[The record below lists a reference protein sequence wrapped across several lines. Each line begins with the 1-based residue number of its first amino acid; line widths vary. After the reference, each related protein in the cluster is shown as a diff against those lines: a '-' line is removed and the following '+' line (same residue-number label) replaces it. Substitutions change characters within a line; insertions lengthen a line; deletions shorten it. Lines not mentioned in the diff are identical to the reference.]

1 MSGTLASERTA
12 LRPLPPSLPKVEGR
26 GGTEGKRFAPS
37 FPPTSNKIRALFF
50 PALAAAAGD
59 GRFPLFR
66 TYSFPH
72 FSPYVQYTRR
82 LPTHLRTITHSTV
95 SSPPPPN
102 LIRLRFLPTPWP
114 ACIPLPCARGNWCD
128 VSSTI
133 WNMYRVVSYLPLVRD
148 RGHSERYDFP
158 SKMGEARF
166 RVLAVSVLKAKEFS
180 RPSNEKKPLELILRG
195 KDGMEGAKL
204 SVSLLVLREPLPPL
218 PRKYEDGGTKEKK
231 RGKGAKRR
239 GQRRHSL
246 ASSFFPPLPSF
257 LCCPDPLKNGNKTCG
272 FFFLPSTVPHCTMRG
287 LKNNGTK
294 QRRRK
299 RRMECVRR
307 IIAFP
312 SFFSGRIMG
321 DSEKGGRGSKRGRR
335 GGGFVAEGRKR

>member
-1 MSGTLASERTA
+1 MGDECVFNDAIPTALASDILRILRSGQPPFIGFILIDGKRGREGLIPVVVVKGPFQKGYTGIPEGEIFFHSSFAERMGQAKNPQSSFFLLPPHISMPPRGCGIGQGEGKGERERGLVNFNVRHTRERTNGSP

-37 FPPTSNKIRALFF
+37 FFPPTSNKIRALFF

-114 ACIPLPCARGNWCD
+114 ACVPLPCTRGNWCD

-133 WNMYRVVSYLPLVRD
+133 WNMYRVLYPSYR
-148 RGHSERYDFP
+148 
-158 SKMGEARF
+158 
-166 RVLAVSVLKAKEFS
+166 
-180 RPSNEKKPLELILRG
+180 
-195 KDGMEGAKL
+195 
-204 SVSLLVLREPLPPL
+204 
-218 PRKYEDGGTKEKK
+218 
-231 RGKGAKRR
+231 
-239 GQRRHSL
+239 
-246 ASSFFPPLPSF
+246 
-257 LCCPDPLKNGNKTCG
+257 
-272 FFFLPSTVPHCTMRG
+272 
-287 LKNNGTK
+287 
-294 QRRRK
+294 
-299 RRMECVRR
+299 
-307 IIAFP
+307 
-312 SFFSGRIMG
+312 
-321 DSEKGGRGSKRGRR
+321 
-335 GGGFVAEGRKR
+335 